1 MSEELQTVG
10 ADESPRAVQ
19 SPATRRIG
27 FMQGRLSPALDGRLQ
42 AFPWPCWRDEFAVAE
57 RYGYRLME
65 WTADQ
70 DRLYESPLLTSAG
83 QNEIRARCDGHGL
96 TIPSLTGDCF
106 MQAPFWQV
114 EGSEREVRTRH
125 FRQVA
130 KACVTVGISL
140 IVVPLVD
147 HGRLKSREQENV
159 LVAVMSG
166 EAKFLTEHGLRVVF
180 ESDFPPWELARFIGR
195 LDPAVFGVNY
205 DIGNSASLGFDP
217 AEEMAAYGSRLLN
230 VHVKDRARRGTSVPL
245 GTGSANF
252 DAVFAGLGA
261 IGYTGNYVLQTAR
274 ATDGDDAGVLCRYR
288 DMTVEWIDRHGA

>member
-27 FMQGRLSPALDGRLQ
+27 FMQGRLSPALDGRIQ
-42 AFPWPCWRDEFAVAE
+42 AFPWSCWRDEFAVAE
-57 RYGYRLME
+57 RHGYRLME

-70 DRLYESPLLTSAG
+70 DRLYESPLLTPTG

-114 EGSEREVRTRH
+114 DGAEREVRTRD

-130 KACVTVGISL
+130 KACATVGICL

-147 HGRLKSREQENV
+147 HGRVESPKQEDV
-159 LVAVMSG
+159 LVAVLSG
-166 EAKFLTEHGLRVVF
+166 EATFLTEHGLRVVF
-180 ESDFPPWELARFIGR
+180 ESDFPPRELARFIGR

-217 AEEMAAYGSRLLN
+217 TEEMAAYGSRLLN
-230 VHVKDRARRGTSVPL
+230 VHVKDRARRGTTVPL
-245 GTGSANF
+245 GAGSANF
-252 DAVFAGLGA
+252 DAVFAGLA
-261 IGYTGNYVLQTAR
+261 TIGYTGNYVLQTAR

-288 DMTVEWIDRHGA
+288 DMTVEWVDRHGA

>member
-1 MSEELQTVG
+1 
-10 ADESPRAVQ
+10 
-19 SPATRRIG
+19 
-27 FMQGRLSPALDGRLQ
+27 
-42 AFPWPCWRDEFAVAE
+42 
-57 RYGYRLME
+57 
-65 WTADQ
+65 
-70 DRLYESPLLTSAG
+70 
-83 QNEIRARCDGHGL
+83 
-96 TIPSLTGDCF
+96 

-147 HGRLKSREQENV
+147 HGRLESREQEDV

-217 AEEMAAYGSRLLN
+217 AEE
-230 VHVKDRARRGTSVPL
+230 SVPL